1 MNDDRSGLTVGVVGL
16 GERGR
21 NLTSLA
27 AELGHRVL
35 GADAD
40 RDARRAFE
48 REYGTETYETPVE
61 LFDDRPDAVIV
72 VGPPRFREAVS
83 MAALKRDLP
92 IYIEKPLAHELSSAE
107 RIAAAAAES
116 ESVCMVSFHH
126 KSVSHVEVLKSYVD
140 DGYFGEIDHVTARQV
155 WRRNVPHMGSWYTS
169 SALAGGGALIDR
181 GSYSIALVLHL
192 LDNPNVRRVL
202 GKTWTGFGSQS
213 DYAYIDMWGEE
224 SDEDMFDVEDSAVAL
239 VEFEN
244 GTTMSLEVAWA
255 SNVPKQFEHTYAV
268 NGDDAGARLE
278 IHEVDS
284 SSLTLHETRRDVR
297 DHHVDSEV
305 VVDDVHSL
313 LRHLEEFFEAVE
325 RGEQPSHSTVDE
337 AVRVQRLVESIYD
350 SSR

>member
-21 NLTSLA
+21 NLASLV
-27 AELGHRVL
+27 AELEHRVL

-48 REYGTETYETPVE
+48 REYGTGTYETPIE
-61 LFDDRPDAVIV
+61 LFDDQPDAVIV

-83 MAALKRDLP
+83 LAALERDLP

-107 RIAAAAAES
+107 TIAAAAAES

-140 DGYFGEIDHVTARQV
+140 DGYFGEIDHVSARQV
-155 WRRNVPHMGSWYTS
+155 WRRNVPHRGSWYTS
-169 SALAGGGALIDR
+169 NALAGGGALIDR

-192 LDNPNVRRVL
+192 LENPDVRRVL
-202 GKTWTGFGSQS
+202 GKTWTGFGNRS

-224 SDEDMFDVEDSAVAL
+224 SDEHMFDVEDSAVAL
-239 VEFEN
+239 VEFED

-255 SNVPKQFEHTYAV
+255 SNVPKQFDHSYSI
-268 NGDDAGARLE
+268 NGDEAGARLG
-278 IHEVDS
+278 IHEVDR
-284 SSLTLHETRRDVR
+284 SSLTLHETRGDVR
-297 DHHVDSEV
+297 DHHINSEV
-305 VVDDVHSL
+305 VVDEVHSQ
-313 LRHLEEFFEAVE
+313 LRHLEQFFDAVE
-325 RGEQPSHSTVDE
+325 RGEQPSHSTVEE
-337 AVRVQRLVESIYD
+337 ALRVHRVVESIYD
-350 SSR
+350 SST